1 MTTPHRSY
9 LPPVDAAPAAPAGS
23 EHRPRYFS
31 SGETARGGAGGRP
44 PPLRAYA
51 RLHGGADIQ
60 RGNSQIRSNPKRT
73 KKRISA
79 PLAQSGW

>member
-9 LPPVDAAPAAPAGS
+9 LRPVDAAPAAPAGS

-31 SGETARGGAGGRP
+31 SGETARGGAGGSP

-51 RLHGGADIQ
+51 RLHGGAGGLRLRHAAI
-60 RGNSQIRSNPKRT
+60 
-73 KKRISA
+73 
-79 PLAQSGW
+79 LAAVAALALYARLHGF